1 MQETIM
7 QFFELVG
14 VSPTA
19 PETFPELLTW
29 FVFIFIGTMLVLGV
43 FHVIGS
49 ILTCFFSIKK

>member
-7 QFFELVG
+7 QFFNLVG
-14 VSPTA
+14 VSATA

-29 FVFIFIGTMLVLGV
+29 FVFIYVGIMLVLGV

-49 ILTCFFSIKK
+49 IVTTFFSIRR

>member
-7 QFFELVG
+7 QFFKLVG
-14 VSPTA
+14 LSPTA

-29 FVFIFIGTMLVLGV
+29 FVFVIVSLFLVLGV

-49 ILTCFFSIKK
+49 IVSVFLDFRR